1 MLFVLPYNSSAQE
14 QQWNEVLGQIRQ
26 NNQKIQ
32 AFEEY
37 INARKLDLLST
48 NNLPDPQLSGFY
60 LPFGEHDTPDYTE
73 FQLSQSFEFPTVYSR
88 RSDLI
93 DLQINQLGLE
103 YEQLQQQTLLQAKD
117 LIQQFIYLQQ
127 LKQVE
132 EKRMEQ
138 ALKVYR
144 QTNELYDSEQ
154 IGILELN
161 KSKIAWMDDQFRL
174 EEISNQ
180 MDRLLEKLEFLNG
193 GQKVNL
199 SGLSY
204 NLELA
209 IMPFDSLWQEKL
221 TSDPVIKSFQLED
234 NISAARLNLAQSQS
248 LPDLTVGFN
257 QQGIPGAVY
266 SGAYGGLAIP
276 LWSNRHKVKSARA
289 QQNFQQINTLSK
301 TNEIYSSVKNAY
313 DKYQLLLRKYT
324 EYVAV
329 LKSLQNEELL
339 WDAYRLGEISFIDY
353 YQELTFYRE
362 AYNKMLQL
370 ELQLHQQKAELL
382 KHQLI

>member
-1 MLFVLPYNSSAQE
+1 MPSYSSAQE
-14 QQWNEVLGQIRQ
+14 KQWNEVLGQIRQ

-37 INARKLDLLST
+37 VNARKLDLLST

-144 QTNELYDSEQ
+144 QTNDLYDSEQ

-174 EEISNQ
+174 EEIANQ
-180 MDRLLEKLEFLNG
+180 MNRLLQKLEFLNG
-193 GQKVNL
+193 GHKVNL

-248 LPDLTVGFN
+248 LPELTIGFN

-301 TNEIYSSVKNAY
+301 TNEIFSSVKNAY

-324 EYVAV
+324 EYVSV